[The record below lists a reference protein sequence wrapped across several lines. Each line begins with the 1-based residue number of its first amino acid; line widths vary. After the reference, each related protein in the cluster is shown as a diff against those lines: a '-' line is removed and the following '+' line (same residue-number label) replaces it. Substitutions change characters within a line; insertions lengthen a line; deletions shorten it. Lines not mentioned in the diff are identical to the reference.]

1 MKQKLTDL
9 YAKNGTKKV
18 LASLLSILAGL
29 LLGSIVV
36 IIVGLAEQKITTAGM
51 WEGVRL
57 IFAGILSTGR
67 DAAGALT
74 WGFNAQNVGNW
85 LVRAMPLI
93 MTGLSV
99 AVAFKTGLFNIGAP
113 GQYLMGTLVSLSV
126 ALGIPSESV
135 PVGIIWLLAFLG
147 GMLAG
152 ALWGAIPGFF
162 KAYFNINEVIT
173 SIMFNWIGLYLVNEL
188 IYQNGTGP
196 MYDVRNTRTMN
207 LSKNADYAQ
216 SIIPDFGLNKL
227 FQTNSTTIAIFLAAA
242 VAVLIWVVLNK
253 TTFGYELKA
262 VGLNKSA
269 ARYAGINEKKNIILS
284 MAIAGALAGFGAGLY
299 YLSNVSQWNP
309 LNSTSLPAM
318 GFNGISVALLASS
331 NPIGTIF
338 SALFISHISVG
349 GTFLSTKYYPTEI
362 SDLISGIIIYL
373 CAFSMLFRGKIH
385 ALLFKNADKT
395 NVNAEPAPAEKANA
409 KKEGK

>member
-1 MKQKLTDL
+1 
-9 YAKNGTKKV
+9 
-18 LASLLSILAGL
+18 
-29 LLGSIVV
+29 
-36 IIVGLAEQKITTAGM
+36 
-51 WEGVRL
+51 
-57 IFAGILSTGR
+57 
-67 DAAGALT
+67 
-74 WGFNAQNVGNW
+74 
-85 LVRAMPLI
+85 

-99 AVAFKTGLFNIGAP
+99 AFAFKPGLFNIGAA
-113 GQYLMGTLVSLSV
+113 GQYTLGAYGALYCAIMLKLPWFVCLIV
-126 ALGIPSESV
+126 ATI
-135 PVGIIWLLAFLG
+135 LG
-147 GMLAG
+147 GI
-152 ALWGAIPGFF
+152 WGAIPGFF
-162 KAYFNINEVIT
+162 KAYFNIN
-173 SIMFNWIGLYLVNEL
+173 
-188 IYQNGTGP
+188 
-196 MYDVRNTRTMN
+196 DVRNTRTMN

-309 LNSTSLPAM
+309 LNSTSLPTM

-338 SALFISHISVG
+338 SAIFISHISVG
-349 GTFLSTKYYPTEI
+349 GSFLSTKYYPTEI

-385 ALLFKNADKT
+385 GLLFKNADKT
-395 NVNAEPAPAEKANA
+395 NVNAEPAPAKTET